1 MKSHQNCP
9 ILRVMRISGG
19 GDEPL
24 EDARDEAI
32 EAARTLA
39 PEASF
44 RLRWDRG
51 RAGKMQRLSI

>member
-1 MKSHQNCP
+1 
-9 ILRVMRISGG
+9 MRISGG

-24 EDARDEAI
+24 EDARDDAI